1 MVSTCSFPSVQSTSH
16 HEQENFK
23 KPQLSLIDTNGKYD
37 TLGPINS
44 STSFRVDEVGIA
56 SVATMMYHVTSP
68 VKDYAWY
75 DKTELYVIIL

>member
-23 KPQLSLIDTNGKYD
+23 KPQLSLIETNGKYD
-37 TLGPINS
+37 RLGEPINS

-56 SVATMMYHVTSP
+56 HVALATMMYHVTSP
-68 VKDYAWY
+68 VKDYVW
-75 DKTELYVIIL
+75 